1 MTAYL
6 TSSTTL
12 CHPDDAAQP
21 SAAGPCAHALLE
33 LEGVT
38 VAARCAYYEQ
48 VCQLPTVPDPV
59 SGQIV
64 LIAGRVQAVM
74 VPSALGRRVR
84 SELGRVEVGCGPIVS
99 HPKSGTWTFLTDSD
113 RRIEALPDATRLWVN
128 GVVVLASGARI
139 GLPTPTATN
148 TGSCRAWES
157 PPTSPQRPT
166 TTTVLDAVRRFLQQG
181 GAR

>member
-6 TSSTTL
+6 TSSTRL
-12 CHPDDAAQP
+12 CHPDDAAHRP
-21 SAAGPCAHALLE
+21 AASPRAHAHLGM
-33 LEGVT
+33 EGVT
-38 VAARCAYYEQ
+38 VAARCAYYRQ
-48 VCQLPTVPDPV
+48 VCQLPAEPDPV

-64 LIAGRVQAVM
+64 LMAGRVQAVM
-74 VPSALGRRVR
+74 VSELLGRRAR
-84 SELGRVEVGCGPIVS
+84 SELRRTEAGCGPIVS
-99 HPKSGTWTFLTDSD
+99 HPKSGTWTFLTNSD
-113 RRIEALPDATRLWVN
+113 RRIEALPDAIRLWVN

-148 TGSCRAWES
+148 MGSCRAWES

-166 TTTVLDAVRRFLQQG
+166 TTTVLDAVRRSLQQG